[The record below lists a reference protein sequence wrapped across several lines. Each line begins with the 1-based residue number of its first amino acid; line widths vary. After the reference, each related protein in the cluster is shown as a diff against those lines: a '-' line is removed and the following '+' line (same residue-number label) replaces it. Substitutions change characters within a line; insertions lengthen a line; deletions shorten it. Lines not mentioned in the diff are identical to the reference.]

1 MPRRRAT
8 SLTGM
13 LGSRRSGNATALS
26 FSSSTSDRPPVRP
39 RASCFMDPAS
49 RSSRRTTSGS
59 PYACSRARNSART
72 GLAAGRMRS
81 RCEPGRARPESA
93 RRAVGRGVGRW
104 LRFVR
109 IDKHEV
115 GSITHRHVSF
125 LDGLFQDRCLEASRC
140 GRSTGCSSTPFA
152 RWRFTLRPA
161 GVRIGRRRTG
171 LCCKLGEGTARLAG
185 MRESGIIGRHLLPNF
200 VGDGLRDAT
209 DPYK

>member
-13 LGSRRSGNATALS
+13 LGSRRSGNAAALS
-26 FSSSTSDRPPVRP
+26 FSSSTGDRPQVRP
-39 RASCFMDPAS
+39 RASCFMDRAS
-49 RSSRRTTSGS
+49 PSSRHTTSGS
-59 PYACSRARNSART
+59 PYACSRAWTSART

-93 RRAVGRGVGRW
+93 RRAIGRGIGRW

-125 LDGLFQDRCLEASRC
+125 LDGLFQDRCSPI
-140 GRSTGCSSTPFA
+140 STNCSFFRGGHRA
-152 RWRFTLRPA
+152 GVQLRRRRPA
-161 GVRIGRRRTG
+161 RRRRPLQVTQRFGRPRPSDAG
-171 LCCKLGEGTARLAG
+171 LDSHSH
-185 MRESGIIGRHLLPNF
+185 RE
-200 VGDGLRDAT
+200 
-209 DPYK
+209 